1 MLTTHVNPDGDGV
14 GSMVALASRLRARGT
29 EATIVTPG
37 AAPGSLEF
45 VYGDLPVF
53 AASDPASRDPLD
65 SADAVAVLD
74 TAERSR
80 IGGVVAAL
88 DRAGGV
94 LIDHH
99 PPVGDPIVE
108 PSIRDPR
115 ACATGELV
123 FDLLGLDGRAPTR
136 FEADALYVAMT
147 TDTGSFQFSNTSA
160 RAHEIA
166 AALLEAGV
174 DPTAMYRHLYGTFTR
189 AGLALL
195 RHALSRLEIDPLSPV
210 AWVAVDHEVQRDLGA
225 RSDDFEGLV
234 DYPRRLAGIEVGL
247 FFRALSSSRTKVS
260 LRSNGG
266 VDVSQ
271 IAHELGGGGHTRAAG
286 VVLEAGLEEA
296 IRTVVERVRYASRA
310 LQEDEES

>member
-1 MLTTHVNPDGDGV
+1 
-14 GSMVALASRLRARGT
+14 MVALASRLRARGI

-37 AAPGSLEF
+37 PTPASLGF

-53 AASDPASRDPLD
+53 SATDPASRDPLD
-65 SADAVAVLD
+65 SCDAVAVLD

-80 IGGVVAAL
+80 IVRVVDAL
-88 DRAGGV
+88 DRAGGA

-99 PPVGDPIVE
+99 PPVGEPIVE
-108 PSIRDPR
+108 PAIRDPA

-123 FDLLGLDGRAPTR
+123 FDLIRLDDAPITR

-147 TDTGSFQFSNTSA
+147 TDTGSFQFSNTTA
-160 RAHEIA
+160 RTHAIA

-174 DPTAMYRHLYGTFTR
+174 DPAAMYRDLHGTLTR

-195 RHALSRLEIDPLSPV
+195 RHALARLEVDPLAPV
-210 AWVAVDHEVQRDLGA
+210 AWVAVDHEVQRDLAA
-225 RSDDFEGLV
+225 RPDDFEGLV

-260 LRSNGG
+260 LRSNGE
-266 VDVSQ
+266 VDVSA
-271 IAHELGGGGHTRAAG
+271 IAHELGGGGHTKAAG
-286 VVLEAGLEEA
+286 VVLESGLEDS
-296 IRTVVERVRYASRA
+296 IRAVVDRVRPAARA
-310 LQEDEES
+310 VGGGDGGS

>member
-1 MLTTHVNPDGDGV
+1 
-14 GSMVALASRLRARGT
+14 MVALASRLRARGT

-37 AAPGSLEF
+37 ATPESLRF
-45 VYGDLPVF
+45 VYGDVPAF
-53 AASDPASRDPLD
+53 AATDPASRDPLD
-65 SADAVAVLD
+65 SADAIAVLD

-80 IGGVVAAL
+80 IGAVAGAL
-88 DRAGGV
+88 DRTGGV

-99 PPVGDPIVE
+99 PPVGEPIVV
-108 PSIRDPR
+108 PAIRDPS

-123 FDLLGLDGRAPTR
+123 FDLLGLDDEPIAR
-136 FEADALYVAMT
+136 FEADALYVAIT
-147 TDTGSFQFSNTSA
+147 TDTGSFQFSNTSV

-166 AALLEAGV
+166 AALLGWGV
-174 DPTAMYRHLYGTFTR
+174 DPEAMYRDLHGTLTR

-195 RHALSRLEIDPLSPV
+195 RHALTRLEVDPLSPV

-260 LRSNGG
+260 LRSNGE
-266 VDVSQ
+266 VDVSA
-271 IAHELGGGGHTRAAG
+271 IAHDLGGGGHRKAAG
-286 VVLEAGLEEA
+286 VVLEDGLEDA
-296 IRTVVERVRYASRA
+296 IRKVVDSVRPAARA
-310 LQEDEES
+310 LRGDADPR